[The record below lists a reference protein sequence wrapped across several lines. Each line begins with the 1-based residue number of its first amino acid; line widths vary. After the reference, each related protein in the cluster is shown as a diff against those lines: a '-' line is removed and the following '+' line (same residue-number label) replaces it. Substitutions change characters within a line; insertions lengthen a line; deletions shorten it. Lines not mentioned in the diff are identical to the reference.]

1 MTDHVVGLIGRFIHA
16 HPAEASRV
24 LERRPRDESV
34 SFVAELPADV
44 AGVLLGSMET
54 GTAALSL
61 EAMEPVRAAAALSL
75 VPEARAVALARALS
89 TEVRATVVGLLPP
102 ERNRH
107 VERLLSFR
115 EDTVGS
121 LMDPRA
127 PALLPETAAAEAI
140 AHVRADASRL
150 SRYLYVVDRPGSLT
164 GVVSIKDLLAGAD
177 DAPVAELM
185 TRNVVFLRTGDSL
198 TSAAVHPAW
207 AAYRML
213 PVVDDQGLFAGVLH
227 RWAGSAGDDP
237 ARRGNPTDQAA
248 WALGELYGIGLS
260 ALMNGA
266 IGGTASD
273 PSRTRSHGSAVD
285 DEPSRDGER

>member
-1 MTDHVVGLIGRFIHA
+1 MTDHMVGFIGGFVRA

-24 LERRPRDESV
+24 LERRPREETV
-34 SFVAELPADV
+34 MFVAGLPADL
-44 AGVLLGSMET
+44 AGVLLGCMEA
-54 GTAALSL
+54 GTAALAL
-61 EAMEPVRAAAALSL
+61 EAMEPPRAAAALSL

-89 TEVRATVVGLLPP
+89 TEVRVTVIGLLPP
-102 ERNRH
+102 DRKRH

-127 PALLPETAAAEAI
+127 PVLLPETPAAEAI

-150 SRYLYVVDRPGSLT
+150 SRYLYVVDRPGVLI

-177 DAPVAELM
+177 DASVSELM
-185 TRNVVFLRTGDSL
+185 NRNVVFLRTGDSL
-198 TSAAVHPAW
+198 SSAAVHPAW

-213 PVVDDQGLFAGVLH
+213 PVVDEQGLFAGVLH
-227 RWAGSAGDDP
+227 RSPGSAGDDST
-237 ARRGNPTDQAA
+237 RRGSPTDQAA

-266 IGGTASD
+266 IGGTASE
-273 PSRTRSHGSAVD
+273 PSRTRSHGSAI
-285 DEPSRDGER
+285 DEETSNDVG

>member
-16 HPAEASRV
+16 HPAEACRV
-24 LERRPRDESV
+24 LERRPRDELI
-34 SFVAELPADV
+34 SFVAGLPAEC
-44 AGVLLGSMET
+44 AGVLLGSMEA
-54 GTAALSL
+54 GMAALSL
-61 EAMEPVRAAAALSL
+61 ETMDPSRAAAALSL
-75 VPEARAVALARALS
+75 VPAARAVALARALS
-89 TEVRATVVGLLPP
+89 TEVRGSVVGLLPP
-102 ERNRH
+102 DRKRH

-127 PALLPETAAAEAI
+127 PALLPETPAGEAI
-140 AHVRADASRL
+140 AHVRSDPSRL
-150 SRYLYVVDRPGSLT
+150 SRYLYVVDRPGNLT

-213 PVVDDQGLFAGVLH
+213 PVVDEQGLFAGVLH
-227 RWAGSAGDDP
+227 RSGSAGDDS
-237 ARRGNPTDQAA
+237 ARRGSPTDQAA
-248 WALGELYGIGLS
+248 LALGELYGIGLS
-260 ALMNGA
+260 ALVNGA
-266 IGGTASD
+266 IGGTASE
-273 PSRTRSHGSAVD
+273 PSRTRRHGTAI
-285 DEPSRDGER
+285 DEERSRDGER

>member
-16 HPAEASRV
+16 HPAEACRV
-24 LERRPRDESV
+24 LERRPRDELV
-34 SFVAELPADV
+34 SFVAGLPAHV
-44 AGVLLGSMET
+44 AGVLLGSMEA
-54 GTAALSL
+54 GAAALSL
-61 EAMEPVRAAAALSL
+61 EAMEPPRAAAALSL

-89 TEVRATVVGLLPP
+89 TEVRGSVVGLLPP
-102 ERNRH
+102 DRKRYA
-107 VERLLSFR
+107 ERLLSFR

-121 LMDPRA
+121 LMDSRA
-127 PALLPETAAAEAI
+127 PALLPDTSAVEAI

-177 DAPVAELM
+177 DASVAELM

-198 TSAAVHPAW
+198 SSAEVHPAW
-207 AAYRML
+207 AEYRML
-213 PVVDDQGLFAGVLH
+213 PVVDEQGLFAGVLH
-227 RWAGSAGDDP
+227 RSAGSAGDAS
-237 ARRGNPTDQAA
+237 ARPGSPTDQAA

-266 IGGTASD
+266 IGGTASE
-273 PSRTRSHGSAVD
+273 PSRTRGHGTAID
-285 DEPSRDGER
+285 EEPSRDGER